1 MGAILMKRFFNK
13 KFIITASIVL
23 ILMIVG
29 VGTYFTWQRLIPT
42 NLQSINDDQSQ
53 KSSAEKSYNNAID
66 AEKKND
72 YSRAIQSYQKSL
84 PYYKEKSSTS
94 IEDMNQAY
102 NIEARIKAITAHID
116 AVKKAQEQSKAMP
129 NVQFSE

>member
-1 MGAILMKRFFNK
+1 MGTILMKRFFNK
-13 KFIITASIVL
+13 KFIITISIVL
-23 ILMIVG
+23 ILIVVSAG
-29 VGTYFTWQRLIPT
+29 AYFTWQRLVPT
-42 NLQSINDDQSQ
+42 NQQSINDSQSQ

-72 YSRAIQSYQKSL
+72 YSRAVQSYQKSL
-84 PYYKEKSSTS
+84 PYYKEKGSTS

-102 NIEARIKAITAHID
+102 NIEARIKAITAHMD
-116 AVKKAQEQSKAMP
+116 ALKKAQEESKTMP